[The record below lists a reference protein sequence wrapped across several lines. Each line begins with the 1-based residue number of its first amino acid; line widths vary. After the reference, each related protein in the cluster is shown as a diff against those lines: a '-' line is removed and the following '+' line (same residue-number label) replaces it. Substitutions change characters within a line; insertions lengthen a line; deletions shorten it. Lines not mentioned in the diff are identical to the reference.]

1 MRIEIGQEPLTE
13 RHPEIKFVR
22 SLEGKLKG
30 HNKGIIDQSE
40 NCSFRENMRDLPW
53 ALGDVGLPD
62 SLERIY
68 SLRIF
73 LPHLHHFS
81 KTALPND
88 FEQIEGFDRQRFA
101 SDGAEIYFEM
111 EGT

>member
-22 SLEGKLKG
+22 SLEGKLEG
-30 HNKGIIDQSE
+30 HNEWVIDQSE

-53 ALGDVGLPD
+53 ALGDVCLPD
-62 SLERIY
+62 CLERIY
-68 SLRIF
+68 SLCIF

-111 EGT
+111 ERT